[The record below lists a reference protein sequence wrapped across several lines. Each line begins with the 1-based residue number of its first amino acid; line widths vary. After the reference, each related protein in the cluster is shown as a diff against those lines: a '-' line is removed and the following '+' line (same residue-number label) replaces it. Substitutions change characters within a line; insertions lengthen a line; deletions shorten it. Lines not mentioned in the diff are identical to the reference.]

1 MWFDVKY
8 MYMWVDVKYMYIV
21 YVYTFTFPCRK
32 YDMKTNK
39 IKVYDNFKNS
49 EQKNVLRLFD
59 DTINLVQLAGSA
71 SWRK

>member
-1 MWFDVKY
+1 
-8 MYMWVDVKYMYIV
+8 
-21 YVYTFTFPCRK
+21 
-32 YDMKTNK
+32 MKTNK
-39 IKVYDNFKNS
+39 IKLIQVYDNFKNS